1 MKTPWIIVVLTLA
14 LAFPASAQVKRSAT
28 AAAADPL
35 RGACGG
41 AWNEVMDAI
50 YAYRTLDGIRTRGV
64 QQKATCLLQAIST
77 TTFDVRDAKWDGY
90 LAAENIRFLVG
101 AYGPEGYDFFA
112 AQIPLQEGRAGAA
125 LTGVLMQH
133 GQPEAVARYF
143 TQRREQLARG
153 EHTTD
158 SRAFASRYRPLL
170 ERGDCSEPLCS
181 SRMAETLRVVRE
193 HLDVVQQDLET
204 VASLT
209 PRAGATGQEIKDLET
224 RRADA
229 RDLLEVVGRVRR
241 GEASMGKVH

>member
-1 MKTPWIIVVLTLA
+1 MKTPWIIVILVLA
-14 LAFPASAQVKRSAT
+14 LAIPSSAQVKRSAT

-35 RGACGG
+35 RGACSG

-50 YAYRTLDGIRTRGV
+50 YAFRTLDSIQTRGV

-77 TTFDVRDAKWDGY
+77 TTFDVRDSKWDAY
-90 LAAENIRFLVG
+90 LAAENVRFLVG

-112 AQIPLQEGRAGAA
+112 AQIPLQQGRVGAA
-125 LTGVLMQH
+125 LTGVLVQH

-143 TQRREQLARG
+143 AQRREQLARG
-153 EHTTD
+153 EQATD
-158 SRAFASRYRPLL
+158 SRAFATRYRPLL
-170 ERGDCSEPLCS
+170 ERGECSEPLCS

-193 HLDVVQQDLET
+193 NLAVVQHDLET

-209 PRAGATGQEIKDLET
+209 SRAGATEQEIKDLET

-241 GEASMGKVH
+241 GEASIGKIH